1 MELPHGQPKARAT
14 LRRDG
19 VFSHLRPAGKRSF
32 RWSESGL
39 TYAQVFLL
47 VVGFGFASGVI
58 FLFGLWVG
66 RDIAERRLAQEER
79 IVRLPVPA
87 QPTPAQEEPVEE
99 EASRAF
105 YERMKQ
111 KAEERLQEAPAAQPG
126 EQIPSTPLATRGIQP
141 TLTAPRLVVFPTEAR
156 PTMPVGRPTP
166 RATFT
171 RRPNPTPT
179 AAVASNDNGWAD
191 AGWTV
196 QVNATTDLEEARQQA
211 QRLRMKGFDAYT
223 VQAPT
228 RGGPTWYRIRVG
240 RFSNREKARAREL
253 ENRLREE
260 GMTNA
265 YTTPQ

>member
-1 MELPHGQPKARAT
+1 MMELPHGQPKARAT

-99 EASRAF
+99 EASRSLLEPAN
-105 YERMKQ
+105 Q
-111 KAEERLQEAPAAQPG
+111 HQAEQP
-126 EQIPSTPLATRGIQP
+126 
-141 TLTAPRLVVFPTEAR
+141 
-156 PTMPVGRPTP
+156 
-166 RATFT
+166 
-171 RRPNPTPT
+171 
-179 AAVASNDNGWAD
+179 
-191 AGWTV
+191 
-196 QVNATTDLEEARQQA
+196 
-211 QRLRMKGFDAYT
+211 
-223 VQAPT
+223 
-228 RGGPTWYRIRVG
+228 
-240 RFSNREKARAREL
+240 
-253 ENRLREE
+253 
-260 GMTNA
+260 
-265 YTTPQ
+265 